1 MLVNAKTKNKILLSV
16 NNLEEIEKY
25 KLEGVFTFLL
35 PLKGY
40 TVGYPA
46 SFTMEK
52 INVSAKENNVY
63 CLINKVLNN
72 KEIDELK
79 VILPELNVKGFVI
92 EDIGLIKLLKDLK
105 KEIILFINHFNCNY
119 KSINVWLNYVDS
131 VFVSNELTKEELEEI
146 DKNVVKPVVYHL
158 FGYNQVM
165 YSKRKLVSNYE
176 DYYHLPYTNPLHI
189 TDKMGSV
196 KFTLYEENN
205 STVGLSDKCAVLDC
219 QNLENVYYFYVNTA
233 FLNLDTVMAFLHGKS
248 LENIDNGFLEKKT
261 VFKIGDIK

>member
-1 MLVNAKTKNKILLSV
+1 MLVNAKTKNKILISI
-16 NNLEEIEKY
+16 NNLEEIDKY
-25 KLEGVFTFLL
+25 KAEGISTFLL

-46 SFTMEK
+46 SFQIEG
-52 INVSAKENNVY
+52 INAVASKNNIY

-79 VILPELNVKGFVI
+79 SILPKLNIKGFVI
-92 EDIGLIKLLKDLK
+92 EDIGLIKTIKALN
-105 KEIILFINHFNCNY
+105 KEVILFINHFNCNY

-131 VFVSNELTKEELEEI
+131 VFVSNELTKEELQEI
-146 DKNVVKPVVYHL
+146 DANVTKPVVYHL
-158 FGYNQVM
+158 LGYNQVM

-176 DYYHLPYTNPLHI
+176 DYYHLPHTNPLHI

-196 KFTLYEENN
+196 KFTLFEEEG
-205 STVGLSDKCAVLDC
+205 STVGFSNKCAVLDC
-219 QNLENVYYFYVNTA
+219 LDLNNVYYFYVNTT
-233 FLNLDTVMAFLHGKS
+233 FLSVDTIIKFFHG
-248 LENIDNGFLEKKT
+248 EDIVNTDNGFLTKKT